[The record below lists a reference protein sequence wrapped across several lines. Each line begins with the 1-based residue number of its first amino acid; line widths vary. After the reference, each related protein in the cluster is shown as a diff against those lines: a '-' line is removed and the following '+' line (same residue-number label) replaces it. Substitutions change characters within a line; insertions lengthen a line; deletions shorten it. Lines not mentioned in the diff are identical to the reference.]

1 MLTIALGIILALV
14 ILMCLPLIFGLG
26 AAILYIGFFIGLAV
40 GFVYLI
46 AYIIGSDTL
55 GPLAGIAII
64 AVIALIIISYVYFA
78 LKGFIVNFSE
88 IKNKSLIFFKYKFLR
103 FSAVSNAV
111 YAQKIEVENKRI
123 RDLKESRKKNKEDLK
138 RKKNREFSLKRFK
151 KLVTKLKEFENK
163 TNNKNTFKY
172 TYDELKIEVVS
183 NIKNTNFLENAHF
196 GFNYE
201 INEFFMKY
209 ETGSSYGTI
218 TFSNHSANS
227 VVKEFAKLAG
237 QVMSLE

>member
-1 MLTIALGIILALV
+1 
-14 ILMCLPLIFGLG
+14 
-26 AAILYIGFFIGLAV
+26 
-40 GFVYLI
+40 
-46 AYIIGSDTL
+46 
-55 GPLAGIAII
+55 
-64 AVIALIIISYVYFA
+64 
-78 LKGFIVNFSE
+78 
-88 IKNKSLIFFKYKFLR
+88 
-103 FSAVSNAV
+103 
-111 YAQKIEVENKRI
+111 VENKRI